1 MKRFVKDIRKYADYA
16 VYSAKSSLKAEVAN
30 SYLNWLWWI
39 LDPLLFMLVYMFIG
53 LIVYN
58 EPEQHF
64 ALFVFIGLTIWNFFS
79 KTVQSSVKLVSG
91 AKSIISKIYLPK
103 YVLIFAKMLNHFV
116 KLLISFG
123 IILVMMIVYRVPY
136 TWAMLQL
143 LPVLLTLMIVTFG
156 FSVILM
162 HCGVFFED
170 LHNLVHV
177 GLRLVFYLSGVFYS
191 IESRIGGLYGGWLLK
206 GNPVALC
213 IDAAR
218 RVLIDGA
225 VPQYDWL
232 LIWFGIGSA
241 LSVIGIALVYR
252 YENSYVKVI

>member
-1 MKRFVKDIRKYADYA
+1 MKRLIKDLRKYADYA
-16 VYSAKSSLKAEVAN
+16 TYAARSSLKAEVAN
-30 SYLNWLWWI
+30 SRLNWLWWI
-39 LDPLLFMLVYMFIG
+39 LDPLLFMFVYMFIG
-53 LIVYN
+53 MIVYR

-64 ALFVFIGLTIWNFFS
+64 ALFVFIGLTVWNFFN
-79 KTVQSSVKLVSG
+79 KTAQASVKLVTG

-103 YVLIFAKMLNHFV
+103 YMLVISKMLTNFV

-123 IILVMMIVYRVPY
+123 IVLVMMIAYRVPY
-136 TWAMLQL
+136 TFAMLQL
-143 LPVLLTLMIVTFG
+143 IPVLLTLIAVTFG

-162 HCGVFFED
+162 HFGVFFED
-170 LHNLVHV
+170 LHNLVQV

-191 IESRIGGLYGGWLLK
+191 IETRVGDVYGTLLLK

-218 RVLIDGA
+218 TVLIEGGI
-225 VPQYDWL
+225 PQYGWL
-232 LIWFGIGSA
+232 GLWFGIGVA
-241 LSVIGIALVYR
+241 MSVIGIALVYR